1 MTKILSMTIEKLLNA
16 CQTYLPNNELS
27 AIEEAYKFA
36 KDAHHGQFRQTGEEY
51 INHPLHVAYNLT
63 KIYAD
68 QATIMAALLH
78 DTVEDCD
85 VSLDTIEK
93 QFGKEVAKLVDG
105 VTKIN
110 HINFST
116 KNDAVI
122 ANHQKIL
129 VGLVE
134 DVRVIIIKFA
144 DRLNNLQT
152 LWVKDK
158 EAQKVTAKETLEIFA
173 PIANRLG
180 IHKIKSQLEDLS
192 LRYLKPDAYYD
203 IVEKL
208 NKSKAERD
216 AAVHIMIAEITSL
229 LDKYH
234 IHHQIKGRSKS
245 IYSIYKKLEGGR
257 SFNDIYDLQAMRI
270 FVDTESDCYL
280 TLGAIHAKYKP
291 VPKRFKDFIAMPK
304 SNMYQSLHTTVIGY
318 EGLFF
323 EIQIRTP
330 EMEQIA
336 EYGLASHSSYK
347 EKKYNSKNIQADLET
362 KLKLFRNI
370 IELKEEATGDEDFVR
385 SVKEDILGDSIFVY
399 TPNGDVI
406 DVPINATPLD
416 FAYKIHS
423 EIGHKTVN
431 VLINNKIAPLDSQ
444 LQDGDVVKIITSNN
458 QTPNRDWINIVK
470 TTHAKNKIKAFFNKV
485 EKVDHLKIG
494 EDEFRSELRKRK
506 LSFNEIV
513 DSEEIKKLFT
523 EYKIIN
529 LEDLY
534 IGIGSGRFTANF
546 IVNQLTK
553 IPENKEEQ
561 FLEKISRRSDLKNN
575 TTDEIIVKG
584 IDHIK
589 TSLASCCRPVYGDQI
604 IGYISKGEGITVHQ
618 AQCNNL
624 INLEERLIE
633 VHWNNQ
639 VEKKYPTNIL
649 ITTIKGSQKL
659 LKIMTTITTL
669 NINIQS
675 VNTITNNNH
684 TIYDIIILVE
694 NTERINNLITKI
706 NKIPDVIKAERII
719 K

>member
-1 MTKILSMTIEKLLNA
+1 MTKVSTMTIEKLLTA
-16 CQTYLPNNELS
+16 CQKYLPDHELKV
-27 AIEEAYKFA
+27 IEQAYQFA
-36 KDAHHGQFRQTGEEY
+36 RIAHHGQFRQTGEEY

-63 KIYAD
+63 NIYAD
-68 QATIMAALLH
+68 QAAIIAALLH

-85 VSLDTIEK
+85 VTLETIE
-93 QFGKEVAKLVDG
+93 QEFGSEVAKLVDG

-158 EAQKVTAKETLEIFA
+158 ETQKATARETLEIFA

-208 NKSKAERD
+208 NKSKAERES
-216 AAVHIMIAEITSL
+216 AVHIMIAEITKL

-234 IHHQIKGRSKS
+234 IKHQIKGRSKS

-270 FVDTESDCYL
+270 FVDNESDCYL

-347 EKKYNSKNIQADLET
+347 EIKYSSKNIQSDLEN

-370 IELKEEATGDEDFVR
+370 IELKEEASGDEDFVK
-385 SVKEDILGDSIFVY
+385 SVKEDILSDSIFVY

-406 DVPINATPLD
+406 DVPIGATPLD

-431 VLINNKIAPLDSQ
+431 ILINNKIAPLDTP

-458 QTPNRDWINIVK
+458 QTPNRDWLNIVK
-470 TTHAKNKIKAFFNKV
+470 TTHAKNKIKAFFNKI

-494 EDEFRSELRKRK
+494 EEDFRSELRKRK
-506 LSFNEIV
+506 LVFNDIIES
-513 DSEEIKKLFT
+513 DELKKLFET
-523 EYKIIN
+523 YKIIN

-534 IGIGSGRFTANF
+534 INIGSGRFTANF

-553 IPENKEEQ
+553 NPENKEEML
-561 FLEKISRRSDLKNN
+561 LEKISRRTDINTN
-575 TTDEIIVKG
+575 TTDEIIIKG

-589 TSLASCCRPVYGDQI
+589 TNLASCCRPVHGDQI
-604 IGYISKGEGITVHQ
+604 IGYITKGEGITVHQ

-633 VHWNNQ
+633 VSWNEQ
-639 VEKKYPTNIL
+639 VEKKYPTNL
-649 ITTIKGSQKL
+649 LVTTLKGSQQL
-659 LKIMTTITTL
+659 LKIMTTITTV

-675 VNTITNNNH
+675 VNTISNNNH

-694 NTERINNLITKI
+694 NTEKI
-706 NKIPDVIKAERII
+706 NQLISKIEKIPDVVKAERII